1 MSTTSI
7 IHPLHFQIIQRI
19 GTTWYFK
26 YGSVFYNR
34 TDKSLP
40 ESNRERLFGITKN
53 KIVIE
58 LFRING
64 GNSGYYL
71 ANLRDKKYYYCGDNW
86 EDIKAKL
93 QELGIGTDE
102 PNNYSVQY
110 FAPQLLL

>member
-7 IHPLHFQIIQRI
+7 IHPLHFQIILKV

-26 YGSVFYNR
+26 NGGVFYNR
-34 TDKSLP
+34 TGKPIPKSD
-40 ESNRERLFGITKN
+40 RERLFGITKN

-64 GNSGYYL
+64 SKSGYYL
-71 ANLRDKKYYYCGDNW
+71 VNLQDKKYYYCGDEW

-93 QELGIGTDE
+93 QELGIGRDE
-102 PNNYSVQY
+102 PNYS
-110 FAPQLLL
+110 

>member
-19 GTTWYFK
+19 GTIWYFK

-40 ESNRERLFGITKN
+40 ESDRERLFGITKN
-53 KIVIE
+53 KIVTE

-64 GNSGYYL
+64 GKSGYYL
-71 ANLRDKKYYYCGDNW
+71 ANLRDKNYYYCGDDW
-86 EDIKAKL
+86 ASVKTKL
-93 QELGIGTDE
+93 KELGIGRDE
-102 PNNYSVQY
+102 PS
-110 FAPQLLL
+110 